1 MFIST
6 LLELHSLPQCSN
18 PSTKLS
24 TAEPMRKK
32 KIEKKKGV
40 HYKLASGKLLSTS
53 SQVTVTSSTNG
64 TSFRTSIALTSVSTD
79 LYTQSRLF
87 GLVYADTVSPQC
99 LVDYKNIL

>member
-6 LLELHSLPQCSN
+6 LLELHSLPQSSN

-24 TAEPMRKK
+24 TAEPMKK
-32 KIEKKKGV
+32 KKKKKGV

-79 LYTQSRLF
+79 LYTQSRIF